1 MLEAAKALRVPQSL
15 WLVDSS
21 HSISQRSFSSFLGTG
36 LFGGRRL
43 PSTRPI
49 KGNPYL
55 VDSSLM
61 MALTGRIEFRSFLCC
76 SIRNDCTVNKGMRSR
91 RIMNISW
98 LAHSSLGKGRK
109 YEGSTVIRTGMYLSK
124 LSFNAIKL
132 DLLMDC
138 PGHVI
143 SLKWLWNTRKLLYCN
158 MNTGTFLTFT
168 FMLCPLK
175 CLPSTHMYLFLHSW
189 ELFLGRALASR
200 TEITCL
206 SHLPKQ
212 MQENDLVLIRLQ
224 INPVTKV
231 VKDDTWDSSTPNDA
245 KGIF

>member
-1 MLEAAKALRVPQSL
+1 M
-15 WLVDSS
+15 
-21 HSISQRSFSSFLGTG
+21 GTG

-49 KGNPYL
+49 RGNPYL
-55 VDSSLM
+55 MDSSLM

-76 SIRNDCTVNKGMRSR
+76 SIRNDCTVNKEKQEDYE
-91 RIMNISW
+91 W
-98 LAHSSLGKGRK
+98 LTHSGLGK
-109 YEGSTVIRTGMYLSK
+109 GSTVIRTGMYLSK
-124 LSFNAIKL
+124 LSFNGIKL

-143 SLKWLWNTRKLLYCN
+143 SFKWLWNTRKLLYCN

-168 FMLCPLK
+168 FILCPLK
-175 CLPSTHMYLFLHSW
+175 CVPSTHMNLFLHSR

-212 MQENDLVLIRLQ
+212 KQENNSGLIRLQ
-224 INPVTKV
+224 INPVTEV
-231 VKDDTWDSSTPNDA
+231 LKDNIWDSSAPKCNLHCPQI
-245 KGIF
+245 KGTF